1 MGFFVYHYSQ
11 PLNDLTMKI
20 LGMDG
25 LTDQQINEDL
35 QNGGKFVIYRY
46 TISIIILTFRR
57 SSDVYYIRPGQ
68 NAVVKGLGWTVLTFL
83 LGWWGIPWGPI
94 YSIGCLGTNLSGGK
108 DVTKEIVGARDV
120 QALVS

>member
-1 MGFFVYHYSQ
+1 
-11 PLNDLTMKI
+11 MKI